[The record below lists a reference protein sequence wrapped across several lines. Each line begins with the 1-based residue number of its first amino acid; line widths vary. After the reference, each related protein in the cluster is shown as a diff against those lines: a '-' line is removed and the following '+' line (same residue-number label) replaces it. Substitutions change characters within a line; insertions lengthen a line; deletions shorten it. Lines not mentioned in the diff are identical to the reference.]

1 MLCILGKKRRVS
13 GGSRSREIKSGCYTL
28 VDGYR
33 YEESTDKELTRS
45 RAANTVKECGLEC
58 DRIRKLLQS
67 TDSCQGFSF
76 RPSGGGFNSV
86 CLLNTAKGSEIL
98 ARDEKSQVYQFT
110 NSTTKVW
117 PLSSSLFSATG
128 VGVGGVI
135 YYDKIE
141 YNLTKGLYFGTS

>member
-13 GGSRSREIKSGCYTL
+13 GGSSREIKSGCYTL

-33 YEESTDKELTRS
+33 YEESTGKELTRS

-98 ARDEKSQVYQFT
+98 ARDEKSQVYQFI
-110 NSTTKVW
+110 NATTKVW
-117 PLSSSLFSATG
+117 PLSNSLFSATG
-128 VGVGGVI
+128 GGVGLCI
-135 YYDKIE
+135 TIK
-141 YNLTKGLYFGTS
+141 LSTT